1 MKYYSCLFL
10 IVFFSS
16 MNLFS
21 QEKYRQHTVSKG
33 ETISEI
39 AQKYNVK
46 PSAIYELNPDAVNG
60 IKYKT
65 VLLIPTNTKKNK
77 TVSTSTTASNLA
89 EKTHEVLPKETVYGI
104 AKQSNISVEELYK
117 LNPDLEKEGL
127 KTGQKINIPQ
137 TAPDDFVVTPT
148 IEKSEETIKT
158 TATKAV
164 LPEIKNPKTE
174 VVVAVKS
181 VEKVQVSV
189 EGISYEVLPKESL
202 YSIAKKYGITLA
214 NLQKANPEL
223 GKKSL
228 KAGQKIT
235 VPVNADANSTLVA
248 EKSPNVDNP
257 QNEDTKQT
265 QQPVV
270 ESKKMEVEKTIPVVS
285 PAKDDSKKSSTE
297 ITHEVLPKESLY
309 SIAKQYGISVADLDK
324 VNPILENEAL
334 KAGQKIL
341 IPVKEGNVV
350 SQPIVKQAEVVSPIK
365 IEVKENAKEPIVV
378 INKEAVEE
386 NAATVTHEVLAKET
400 KYGIAKKYGI
410 SVADLEAQN
419 PNIIK
424 NLYVGAKLNISGAKA
439 IQEAVVVAVNN
450 DNSDTE
456 EIKDNLTIASS
467 LAKWNTNEELADELI
482 RMASDNLGIGY
493 RSGGTTKNGFDCS
506 GLMYATFSSLDI
518 KLPRSSQEMATIGT
532 VIDVN
537 QAQKGDLIFFKT
549 RGGNQINHVGMVVEV
564 NEGEIRFIHSA
575 THGGVIISSTK
586 EKYYEKNFTQIN
598 RVLQQ

>member
-1 MKYYSCLFL
+1 MKFYKLLF
-10 IVFFSS
+10 IIAFINFS
-16 MNLFS
+16 NVFS
-21 QEKYRQHTVSKG
+21 QEKLIKHTVKKG
-33 ETISEI
+33 ETISAI
-39 AQKYNVK
+39 AQKYQVE
-46 PSAIYELNPDAVNG
+46 PAAIYELNPDCSR
-60 IKYKT
+60 
-65 VLLIPTNTKKNK
+65 VLKLESIILIPR
-77 TVSTSTTASNLA
+77 STSKGSKVKTESKITFI
-89 EKTHEVLPKETVYGI
+89 EKTHEVQPKETLFGI
-104 AKQSNISVEELYK
+104 AKQYEISLEEL
-117 LNPDLEKEGL
+117 N
-127 KTGQKINIPQ
+127 
-137 TAPDDFVVTPT
+137 V
-148 IEKSEETIKT
+148 
-158 TATKAV
+158 
-164 LPEIKNPKTE
+164 
-174 VVVAVKS
+174 
-181 VEKVQVSV
+181 
-189 EGISYEVLPKESL
+189 
-202 YSIAKKYGITLA
+202 
-214 NLQKANPEL
+214 ANPEL
-223 GKKSL
+223 AETGL
-228 KAGQKIT
+228 KAGQKIKIPT
-235 VPVNADANSTLVA
+235 KDNQINVALIKKETPKLEPKKEVVLKDKNGKSAAESEVLKTTTL
-248 EKSPNVDNP
+248 
-257 QNEDTKQT
+257 
-265 QQPVV
+265 
-270 ESKKMEVEKTIPVVS
+270 
-285 PAKDDSKKSSTE
+285 
-297 ITHEVLPKESLY
+297 THEVLPSETKFG
-309 SIAKQYGISVADLDK
+309 IAKQYGISVADLDK
-324 VNPILENEAL
+324 ANPILEIEAL

-341 IPVKEGNVV
+341 IPVKEGTVV

-378 INKEAVEE
+378 INKEKVEE
-386 NAATVTHEVLAKET
+386 NAAIVTHEVLAKET

>member
-1 MKYYSCLFL
+1 MKFYKLLF
-10 IVFFSS
+10 IIAFINFS
-16 MNLFS
+16 NVFS
-21 QEKYRQHTVSKG
+21 QEKLIKHTVKKG
-33 ETISEI
+33 ETISAI
-39 AQKYNVK
+39 AQKYQVE
-46 PSAIYELNPDAVNG
+46 PAAIYELNPDCSR
-60 IKYKT
+60 
-65 VLLIPTNTKKNK
+65 VLKLESIILIPR
-77 TVSTSTTASNLA
+77 STSKGSKVKTESKISSF
-89 EKTHEVLPKETVYGI
+89 EKTHEVQPKETLFGI
-104 AKQSNISVEELYK
+104 AKQYEISLEEL
-117 LNPDLEKEGL
+117 N
-127 KTGQKINIPQ
+127 T
-137 TAPDDFVVTPT
+137 
-148 IEKSEETIKT
+148 
-158 TATKAV
+158 
-164 LPEIKNPKTE
+164 
-174 VVVAVKS
+174 
-181 VEKVQVSV
+181 
-189 EGISYEVLPKESL
+189 
-202 YSIAKKYGITLA
+202 
-214 NLQKANPEL
+214 ANPEL
-223 GKKSL
+223 VETGL
-228 KAGQKIT
+228 KAGQKIKIPT
-235 VPVNADANSTLVA
+235 KDNQINAALIKKDTPKLEPKKEVVLKDKNGKSAAESVVLTTTTL
-248 EKSPNVDNP
+248 
-257 QNEDTKQT
+257 
-265 QQPVV
+265 
-270 ESKKMEVEKTIPVVS
+270 
-285 PAKDDSKKSSTE
+285 
-297 ITHEVLPKESLY
+297 THEVLPSETKFG
-309 SIAKQYGISVADLDK
+309 IAKQYGISVADLDK
-324 VNPILENEAL
+324 ANPILENEAL

-341 IPVKEGNVV
+341 IPVKEGTVV

-378 INKEAVEE
+378 INKEKVEE
-386 NAATVTHEVLAKET
+386 NAAIVTHEVLAKET

-493 RSGGTTKNGFDCS
+493 RSGGTNKNGFDCS